1 MLCCCLP
8 FKPARVVF
16 LGLDGSGKTTLF
28 NHLAHHLSLP
38 PAADEGAVYVPTKL
52 PMVATCQAH
61 GRNLVVWDV
70 PGSDPQTWRHF
81 YTGAMGIVYVVD
93 ADRFAQAKQQLEELG
108 REEQLKDALF
118 LLVVNK
124 QSASA
129 TTEQIMDKLK
139 HLPFSR
145 YKVMGSAQEF
155 ASVGVPWL
163 CKEM

>member
-8 FKPARVVF
+8 SFKPARKRVVF

-28 NHLAHHLSLP
+28 NHLVHHLALP
-38 PAADEGAVYVPTKL
+38 EGATPYVPTKL
-52 PMVATCQAH
+52 PMVATCEAH
-61 GRNLVVWDV
+61 GKRLVVWDV

-81 YTGAMGIVYVVD
+81 YTGAVGIVYVVD
-93 ADRFAQAKQQLEELG
+93 ASRLAQAKRQLEELG

-124 QSASA
+124 HS
-129 TTEQIMDKLK
+129 EQQVADELK
-139 HLPFSR
+139 RLPLSR
-145 YKVMGSAQEF
+145 CKVVGSAQEF
-155 ASVGVPWL
+155 ASAGLPWL